1 MKPLHNKGSEVTTFK
16 TYSPSKVLTLYLLR
30 LGVRM
35 PLYEFGE
42 GEKHPSLDSGCR
54 MHAVVPEEY
63 ADQQGLDLG
72 KVLELLLSW
81 VCR

>member
-1 MKPLHNKGSEVTTFK
+1 
-16 TYSPSKVLTLYLLR
+16 
-30 LGVRM
+30 M